1 MGYPTTTTI
10 FTDGAYFNFKI
21 VYRLH
26 NDVFREGN
34 PGTAWSS
41 PDWVMRDM
49 NVGGADIVEL
59 LDDDHYP
66 DPHDL
71 NYTVYNARVQARVA
85 PEKMQEFMK
94 WYNTEVNVPR
104 HKTIGLLSRIVRYFN
119 TYDGEITLE

>member
-21 VYRLH
+21 VHRLH
-26 NDVFREGN
+26 NDLVQEG
-34 PGTAWSS
+34 GWCG

-59 LDDDHYP
+59 LEDDHYP
-66 DPHDL
+66 DSHDL
-71 NYTVYNARVQARVA
+71 DYTVYTARVQARVA

-119 TYDGEITLE
+119 TYDGEIILE